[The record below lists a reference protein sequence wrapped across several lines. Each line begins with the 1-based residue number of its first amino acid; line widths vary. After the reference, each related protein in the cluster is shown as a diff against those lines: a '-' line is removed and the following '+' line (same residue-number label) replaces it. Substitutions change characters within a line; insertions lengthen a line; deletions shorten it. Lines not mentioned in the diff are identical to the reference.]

1 MDGSARRRLARRIVA
16 PVALATLVSA
26 CGLSNADLMG
36 TRIPEVAYD
45 AYRSAAAQAPDIA
58 DGCQVD
64 WQILA
69 GIGRVE
75 SNHGRVDGPR
85 QLDAAGDVSPPI
97 RGPALDGEGGRQAI
111 PDTDGGELDGDATW
125 DRAMGPL
132 QFIPDTWREL
142 GRDGNGD
149 GVADPDN
156 LYDAALTAA
165 AHLCLREPGTYTDRA
180 ALRAALV
187 RYNASGAYADAVLEW
202 VDRYRATG
210 LDALI
215 IRSASPG
222 PSAAD
227 VAPGG

>member
-1 MDGSARRRLARRIVA
+1 MHDAAHRRLGRSF
-16 PVALATLVSA
+16 VALAATALVIGA
-26 CGLSNADLMG
+26 CALPQADFMG

-45 AYRSAAAQAPDIA
+45 AYRSAAEQSPAIA

-64 WQILA
+64 WQVLA

-85 QLDAAGDVSPPI
+85 ETDARGTVSPAI
-97 RGPALDGEGGRQAI
+97 RGPALDGEGDRQAI

-132 QFIPDTWREL
+132 QFIPTTWREL

-149 GVADPDN
+149 GIADPDN
-156 LYDAALTAA
+156 LFDAALTAA
-165 AHLCLREPGTYTDRA
+165 AHLCLREPGRYSDRS

-187 RYNASGAYADAVLEW
+187 AYNQSGAYADDVLDW
-202 VDRYRATG
+202 VDRYRTAD
-210 LDALI
+210 LESLI
-215 IRSASPG
+215 IRAASPA
-222 PSAAD
+222 PSAGD
-227 VAPGG
+227 LAPPA

>member
-1 MDGSARRRLARRIVA
+1 MDDSARRWLARPIVVLVA
-16 PVALATLVSA
+16 TALAVGACTLPQ
-26 CGLSNADLMG
+26 ADFMG

-45 AYRSAAAQAPDIA
+45 AYRSAADQSPTIA

-85 QLDAAGDVSPPI
+85 ELDAHGNVAPAI
-97 RGPALDGEGGRQAI
+97 RGPALNGEGGRQAI
-111 PDTDGGELDGDATW
+111 PDTDGGALDGDATW

-132 QFIPDTWREL
+132 QFIPTTWREL
-142 GRDGNGD
+142 KRDGNGD
-149 GVADPDN
+149 GIADPDN

-165 AHLCLREPGTYTDRA
+165 AHLCLREPGLYSDRA

-187 RYNASGAYADAVLEW
+187 RYNPSGAYADDVLDW
-202 VDRYRATG
+202 VDRYSTTA
-210 LDALI
+210 LDTLI
-215 IRSASPG
+215 IRGASPA
-222 PSAAD
+222 PSPVD
-227 VAPGG
+227 LAPAG